1 MLRKSDGVLYG
12 QKLANPALMR
22 IGPNIVRSHDFRASP
37 SLDVAHMPK
46 QKPSAQIL
54 VADGVGGMRQV
65 VDLRFEAG
73 AWPIEIVVPAKD
85 AETWMAHLNAETE
98 ERGWNS
104 SSFSQLDATENSGTL
119 SVHTANGPSPGSLE
133 IVWERPR
140 GKELRLRVRPS
151 GEPVLPLDVAHAFID
166 AVSARVR
173 TGKTLRAHRQALL
186 TYDGLPWRGELWLD
200 ADHRLGPP
208 SKHPDTLFGP
218 QIVIVDAMIE
228 GIGQQGV
235 TANFQRRLH
244 ELRVFLGFVL
254 GLNITIS
261 KFESGWVCDINSQGS
276 IMDCSLRQIG
286 YIEIASTQGF
296 PAAGSARPI
305 ERRAVT
311 RPGLGPYGI
320 TSDMHEEWIP
330 DDIEQL
336 WDSFVRLPSPKREHL
351 LRAGNAYLIAKSMW
365 PDQRTAYVA
374 FLVVTCE
381 ALKPTGKRYDRL
393 NAYDV
398 IASLVSASEAQR
410 LHELSIHPQKVRS
423 EHVHR
428 GELAAGELLPM
439 LMHNHFMD
447 PSFDEMLRV
456 LATISR
462 MCLIEWLR
470 RGGNYSVVR
479 IPRYRSATPTKA
491 GVVRRVAKK

>member
-1 MLRKSDGVLYG
+1 
-12 QKLANPALMR
+12 
-22 IGPNIVRSHDFRASP
+22 
-37 SLDVAHMPK
+37 MPK
-46 QKPSAQIL
+46 QKSSAQIH
-54 VADGVGGMRQV
+54 VADGVGGMRQAA
-65 VDLRFEAG
+65 DLRFEASE
-73 AWPIEIVVPAKD
+73 WPIELVVPAKA

-104 SSFSQLDATENSGTL
+104 SSFSQLDAAENSGTV
-119 SVHTANGPSPGSLE
+119 SVHTANGPSPATLD

-140 GKELRLRVRPS
+140 GKGLRLRARPS
-151 GEPVLPLDVAHAFID
+151 GDPVLSLDVAHTFIN

-208 SKHPDTLFGP
+208 SKRPDTLLGP

-235 TANFQRRLH
+235 TANFQTRLH

-261 KFESGWVCDINSQGS
+261 KFEFGWVCNVNVQGS
-276 IMDCSLRQIG
+276 ITDCTVRQLG
-286 YIEIASTQGF
+286 YVEIPTQHGF

-320 TSDMHEEWIP
+320 TPDMHEKWVP
-330 DDIEQL
+330 ADIEQL
-336 WDSFVRLPSPKREHL
+336 WDSFVRLPSAKREHL

-374 FLVVTCE
+374 FLVVACE
-381 ALKPTGKRYDRL
+381 ALKPIGKRYDRL
-393 NAYDV
+393 NVYDV
-398 IASLVSASEAQR
+398 IASLMSASEAQR
-410 LHELSIHPQKVRS
+410 LRELSIHPQKVRS

-439 LMHNHFMD
+439 FMHNYFTD

-456 LATISR
+456 LSSICR
-462 MCLIEWLR
+462 VCLIEWLR
-470 RGGNYSVVR
+470 CGGNYSVVR
-479 IPRYRSATPTKA
+479 IPGATLSTKA
-491 GVVRRVAKK
+491 GVVRRGAKK